1 MKTQINEIQEARASV
16 RPTTHPTFV
25 RFDPSADQ
33 AVKGR
38 STFDDT
44 RSEDSRHSGAGIRA
58 ENFFHQTTQ
67 KVASPIGPALGY
79 GPDPTVSPM
88 STGTSTWTS
97 MRSPFRRPDFLLVA
111 YYSG

>member
-1 MKTQINEIQEARASV
+1 MKTQINEIQEARAGV

-79 GPDPTVSPM
+79 GPFRLADVNRNKYMDKHALPIQAARLSPCC
-88 STGTSTWTS
+88 
-97 MRSPFRRPDFLLVA
+97 LL
-111 YYSG
+111 